1 MRTPAPT
8 SIANASTEKV
18 KEDWIESAKQVLIQI
33 QIRDKLEKTV
43 VVRDHEGNEK
53 RILIP

>member
-1 MRTPAPT
+1 MRTPTAT
-8 SIANASTEKV
+8 SIANASTDKV